1 MYYIIY
7 SPNLQYTS
15 GNWCCS
21 YVTCSYISAL
31 GSLLEQIDDQECYG
45 KEYNWVMNEF
55 ISLEAT
61 VHVGDKI
68 ASEVYKKIEAAYD
81 RDLEVSPHSYYYCY

>member
-1 MYYIIY
+1 
-7 SPNLQYTS
+7 
-15 GNWCCS
+15 
-21 YVTCSYISAL
+21 
-31 GSLLEQIDDQECYG
+31 
-45 KEYNWVMNEF
+45 MNEF